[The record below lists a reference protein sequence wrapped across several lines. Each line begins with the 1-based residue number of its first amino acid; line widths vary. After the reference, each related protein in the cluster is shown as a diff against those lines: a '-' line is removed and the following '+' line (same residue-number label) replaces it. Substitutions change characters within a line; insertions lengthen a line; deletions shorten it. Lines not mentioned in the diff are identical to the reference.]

1 MIGKGYMMQKKI
13 KFGSSKKSIIL
24 SIKKNKLIKQTKK
37 INIGNSLLIFKII
50 ESGIL
55 DSSIKKIGG
64 VPIYSNNK
72 PVLKKRLC

>member
-1 MIGKGYMMQKKI
+1 MMQKKI